1 VAETNR
7 EFDALVR
14 ANTALYRALLAIGEA
29 IAGAAGQSN
38 ARSQCLQ
45 QIIEES
51 RTVAAIAV
59 RQGTTRQSVQRVAD
73 LLVADGLAV
82 YTDNPHDRR
91 AQLLTLTDRGR
102 EALRLMHRKHQD
114 WVRRAGAHLSGT
126 DLPELTRQLTVLKA
140 AIQEVDV

>member
-1 VAETNR
+1 MTEIDR

-14 ANTALYRALLAIGEA
+14 ANAALYRALLAIGEA

-45 QIIEES
+45 QIIDEP

-73 LLVADGLAV
+73 LLVADGLAA
-82 YTDNPHDRR
+82 YADNPRHRR
-91 AQLLTLTDRGR
+91 AQLLTLTDQGR
-102 EALRLMHRKHQD
+102 EALRLMHRQHQD
-114 WVRRAGAHLSGT
+114 CVRRAAAHLSGT
-126 DLPELTRQLTVLKA
+126 DLPELTRQLTALRA